1 MDDVLHAIKYM
12 HDLEVAHRDIKPENI
27 VMSNVNIFYLFR
39 VYVNFVIL
47 DGLLCVKVVELL
59 YVEQLIMLLLKFWKE
74 NNMV

>member
-27 VMSNVNIFYLFR
+27 VMSNVNVSYLFR
-39 VYVNFVIL
+39 VYANFVIL
-47 DGLLCVKVVELL
+47 DGLLCVKVVELR
-59 YVEQLIMLLLKFWKE
+59 YVEQLTTLPLKFWKE